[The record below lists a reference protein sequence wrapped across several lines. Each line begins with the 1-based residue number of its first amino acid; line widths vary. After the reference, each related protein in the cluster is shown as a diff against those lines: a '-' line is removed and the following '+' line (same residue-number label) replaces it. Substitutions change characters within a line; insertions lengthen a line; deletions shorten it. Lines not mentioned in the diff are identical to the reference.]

1 LLPEFAEVIEY
12 TVAERFESNRR
23 HVDIPANLLPPGYLW
38 TGAFFYGL
46 LMLAALLSAPWS
58 KIRDNEAQHVFFG
71 IVVALS
77 LVWVMRGGIQ
87 DGLGFHLL
95 GMTLLCLM
103 FEWQF
108 ALVAA
113 SLVIA
118 ISTAQGPAGW
128 EAFGLNALLM
138 GALPILFTRGFL
150 YLCQR
155 CLPHN
160 YFIYVFVNAFLAGG
174 ISILLTGLASAWLQ
188 ASAGVHPDGSI
199 LRNFVTILPLLVFG
213 EAFINGGAMTLV
225 VAYRPRWVATF
236 HDRWYVHGK

>member
-1 LLPEFAEVIEY
+1 M
-12 TVAERFESNRR
+12 
-23 HVDIPANLLPPGYLW
+23 DIPANLLPPGYLW
-38 TGAFFYGL
+38 TGGFLYAL

-58 KIRDNEAQHVFFG
+58 KIRDNEAQHIFLG
-71 IVVALS
+71 MTVALS
-77 LVWVMRGGIQ
+77 LVWFMRGGIQ

-108 ALVAA
+108 ALLAA
-113 SLVIA
+113 SLVVA

-128 EAFGLNALLM
+128 EAYGLNLLLM
-138 GALPILFTRGFL
+138 GALPILSTRLFL

-155 CLPHN
+155 RLPHN
-160 YFIYVFVNAFLAGG
+160 YYIYVFVNAFLAGG
-174 ISILLTGLASAWLQ
+174 VSILLTGLASAWLQ
-188 ASAGVHPDGSI
+188 HSAGVHADGSI
-199 LRNFVTILPLLVFG
+199 MRNFVTILPLLMFG

-236 HDRWYVHGK
+236 HDRWYVHGR